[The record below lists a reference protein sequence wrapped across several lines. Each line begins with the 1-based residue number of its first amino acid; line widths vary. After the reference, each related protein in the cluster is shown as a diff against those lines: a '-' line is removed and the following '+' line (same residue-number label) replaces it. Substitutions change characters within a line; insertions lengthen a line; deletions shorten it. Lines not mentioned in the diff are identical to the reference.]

1 MPPVEDAARKG
12 ESTPADEPRAHD
24 AAGSLDVLPPAYRSW
39 LPGLVRV
46 AAALLLTVAGGLA
59 LRSLPDP
66 GDGIAAA
73 SPTRH
78 ASAATRSTTSSAT
91 TSATTDKGSAT
102 SSSVLSSPAFL
113 AASSPTPDLHLVM
126 LSPAGTRTTPAE
138 RAVNLHAD
146 VSDGAGGDAADVDV
160 VWEVRSAA
168 TGQVAYTG
176 RGTDAQLPAGRLRV
190 GAYRVSVRAFD
201 GPVEARDEGRLV
213 VTAGR
218 P

>member
-1 MPPVEDAARKG
+1 M
-12 ESTPADEPRAHD
+12 
-24 AAGSLDVLPPAYRSW
+24 DVLPPAYRSW

-46 AAALLLTVAGGLA
+46 AAALLLTAAGGLA
-59 LRSLPDP
+59 LRSLPEP
-66 GDGIAAA
+66 GDGVAAA

-78 ASAATRSTTSSAT
+78 GAATTPNSTTPAATT
-91 TSATTDKGSAT
+91 TSAAGSAT
-102 SSSVLSSPAFL
+102 SSRMLAYPAFL
-113 AASSPTPDLHLVM
+113 AASSRTPDLHLVM
-126 LSPAGTRTTPAE
+126 LSPAGTRTVQAE

-146 VSDGAGGDAADVDV
+146 ISDGTGGDTAAVDV

-213 VTAGR
+213 VTDGQS
-218 P
+218 